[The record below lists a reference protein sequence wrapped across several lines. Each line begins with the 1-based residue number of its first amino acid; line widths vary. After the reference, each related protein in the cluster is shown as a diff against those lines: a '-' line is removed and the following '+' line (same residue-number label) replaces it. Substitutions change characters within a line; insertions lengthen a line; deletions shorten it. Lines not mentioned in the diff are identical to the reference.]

1 MKFWPVPDS
10 YEKLPPEGGAPG
22 SFWENRGDRH
32 HCGVDIYAPKGS
44 TVHSVEEGEVIETGV
59 FTSPEK
65 VAYWNT
71 TYYVLVKHRNGLAS
85 KYAELGDVVLKAGD
99 SVKRGQIIGHVGSVL
114 NEEKVTLD
122 SPPYIQLLK
131 KNGHPCMLHFEL
143 YDRMPAVPEHYL
155 GGNVFISLKPEN
167 LLDGTAYLSEAASA
181 QRAEKGPGE

>member
-10 YEKLPPEGGAPG
+10 YEKSPPAGGAPG
-22 SFWENRGDRH
+22 SFWEDRGDRH

-44 TVHSVEEGEVIETGV
+44 TVHAIEDGEVTGTGV

-65 VAYWNT
+65 VPYWNT
-71 TYYVLVKHRNGLAS
+71 TYYVLVDHGNGLAS
-85 KYAELGDVVLKAGD
+85 KYAELGDVVVKAGD

-114 NEEKVTLD
+114 NAEKITLD

-131 KNGHPCMLHFEL
+131 RNGHPCMLHFEL

-155 GGNVFISLKPEN
+155 GGNVFISAKPDN
-167 LLDGTAYLSEAASA
+167 LLDCTLYLKDTVSSSI
-181 QRAEKGPGE
+181 